1 MEEERIFEIVKKEA
15 RLLGLEICEI
25 KFNRKAERLMVVIDK
40 EGGVSV
46 EDCADLNRKLLDAFQ
61 GPDYLN
67 VNITVSSPGLN
78 RPLKTLDEF
87 RRKISFTV
95 VIEKT
100 DGTKKTGKI
109 LRVDDENVY
118 IAAPLE
124 EKIPVSQI
132 VKARIVI

>member
-1 MEEERIFEIVKKEA
+1 MEEERIYEIVKKEA
-15 RLLGLEICEI
+15 ELLGLEICEI
-25 KFNRKAERLMVVIDK
+25 KFNRKAERLKVVVDK
-40 EGGVSV
+40 EGGVNV
-46 EDCADLNRKLLDAFQ
+46 EECAGLNRKLLDAFQ

-67 VNITVSSPGLN
+67 VNIVVSSPGLD

-109 LRVDDENVY
+109 LRVDGENVY

-132 VKARIVI
+132 AKARVVI